1 MNTAIAPS
9 QLKEALGI
17 LSDGGYFKSCIET
30 FTDGGQKFK
39 TRLYDKNGKKDKRFR
54 FTAFRRLLPFL
65 SLTESG
71 TIGRRYVL
79 P

>member
-9 QLKEALGI
+9 KLQDALAI
-17 LSDGGYFKSCIET
+17 LSAGGYFKSCIET
-30 FTDGGQKFK
+30 YTDGGQKFK
-39 TRLYDKNGKKDKRFR
+39 TRLYDRDGKKDKRFK

-65 SLTESG
+65 IATEAG
-71 TIGRRYVL
+71 TLGRRYVL